1 MSTPT
6 ETTQEDFSKMYDAA
20 KSAHSRQVGGNHY
33 KELAVEPW
41 RAMKAWLTTEEFIG
55 FLRGNII
62 KYHARANS
70 GKGTREENLQ
80 KAGHYQQALDE
91 FIKENTNAATLKTVQ
106 NLNHQS

>member
-6 ETTQEDFSKMYDAA
+6 EPIDNG
-20 KSAHSRQVGGNHY
+20 AHSRQVGGTHY
-33 KELAVEPW
+33 KDLAVEPW
-41 RAMKAWLTTEEFIG
+41 KAMKSWLTREEFIG

-91 FIKENTNAATLKTVQ
+91 FIKEASAVNKT
-106 NLNHQS
+106 